1 VVGTPSSNC
10 KITLAAVVAISTAA
24 GWLVYNKLV
33 LLGIQPFWD
42 EAAHLLQAALIAHD
56 VGTGDLP
63 GLLLD
68 SYRQVYWPPMHSWLV
83 GGVFLL
89 TGPDIEAARVVSVV
103 AYVLLAPT
111 LFLVARTVESRHGV
125 TAGIIAAGL
134 VLTCPGI
141 ISYAARSM
149 LELPGLLALSAA
161 ILAYCVLEK
170 RPDAPPRAHALLG
183 ACVVLT
189 YLVKTNFGVLLV
201 LAIVATKL
209 LAVRFRLRALLT
221 RRNMHAVLP
230 LALFCAIWFAYPP
243 KIVSTWQALVNRPWG
258 GEEARG
264 LAGLLFYPN
273 ALADLS
279 GSWWMFAVLWIGV
292 IAAWRWRSQPGVLFL
307 LVLTLTLFAIGEIHH
322 TKLDRHIMPM
332 FPPMFVL
339 SGIAGARLWGALA
352 PRGGHGRAAILLLL
366 ACALSLQVATLA
378 RRRWIPGGYPDGLD
392 VMGYVFAE
400 GRRHEPVL
408 VLGLEGVW
416 PAPPVIDWHLV
427 SEGLLE
433 PTWAG
438 SAMDPRQDRRIA
450 NALRHA
456 PIPERL
462 DTRLQSLLGRYDAP
476 AAMRTLH
483 WGDKVEEDREQ
494 FESVVVAT
502 LDADSPQTII
512 SMIGSRDT
520 TSPAEAI
527 PPKPPVS
534 GFQEVEVREFPL
546 AGTRVHVFHRK

>member
-1 VVGTPSSNC
+1 MVETPSA
-10 KITLAAVVAISTAA
+10 KDRIALAAVVTVSTAA
-24 GWLVYNKLV
+24 GWLVYRKLV

-56 VGTGDLP
+56 VGAGDLP

-83 GGVFLL
+83 GSVFLL
-89 TGPDIEAARVVSVV
+89 TGPDIEAARVVSVLT
-103 AYVLLAPT
+103 YVLLAPT
-111 LFLVARTVESRHGV
+111 LFLVARTVEPGHGV
-125 TAGIIAAGL
+125 LAGTIAAAL

-149 LELPGLLALSAA
+149 LELPGLLALSVA
-161 ILAYCVLEK
+161 ILAYCVLER

-189 YLVKTNFGVLLV
+189 YLVKTNFGILLV
-201 LAIVATKL
+201 IAIVATKL
-209 LAVRFRLRALLT
+209 LAVRFRVRELLT
-221 RRNMHAVLP
+221 RQNMYAALP
-230 LALFCAIWFAYPP
+230 LALFCAVWFAYPP
-243 KIVSTWQALVNRPWG
+243 KVASTWRALVNRPWG

-292 IAAWRWRSQPGVLFL
+292 IAAWGWRSRPGIPFL

-339 SGIAGARLWGALA
+339 SGIAGARLWAALGR
-352 PRGGHGRAAILLLL
+352 RGGHGRAAILLLL
-366 ACALSLQVATLA
+366 ACALGIQVATLA
-378 RRRWIPGGYPDGLD
+378 RRRWIPVGFDDGRE

-400 GRRHEPVL
+400 SRRNEPVL

-416 PAPPVIDWHLV
+416 PSPPVIDWHLV

-433 PTWAG
+433 PTRAG

-450 NALRHA
+450 NAIRRT
-456 PIPERL
+456 PIPGRMSA
-462 DTRLQSLLGRYDAP
+462 RLQSLLRRYDAP
-476 AAMRTLH
+476 ATMRTLH

-502 LDADSPQTII
+502 LDADLPRTII
-512 SMIGSRDT
+512 SMIGSGDT
-520 TSPAEAI
+520 TSPSDAI
-527 PPKPPVS
+527 PPEPPVA
-534 GFQEVEVREFPL
+534 GFREKEAREFPL
-546 AGTRVHVFHRK
+546 ARTRVHVFHRP

>member
-1 VVGTPSSNC
+1 MVETPSPNDR
-10 KITLAAVVAISTAA
+10 IALAAVLAVSTAA
-24 GWLVYNKLV
+24 GWLVYHKLV
-33 LLGIQPFWD
+33 LLDIQPFWD

-89 TGPDIEAARVVSVV
+89 TGPDIEAARAVSVV
-103 AYVLLAPT
+103 TYVLLAPT
-111 LFLVARTVESRHGV
+111 LFLIARTVEPRHGIM
-125 TAGIIAAGL
+125 AGILAAAL
-134 VLTCPGI
+134 ALTCPGL

-161 ILAYCVLEK
+161 ILAYCVLET

-183 ACVVLT
+183 VCVVVT

-209 LAVRFRLRALLT
+209 LAVRFRVRELLT
-221 RRNMHAVLP
+221 RENLYAVLP

-243 KIVSTWQALVNRPWG
+243 KIVSTWRALVNRPWG

-273 ALADLS
+273 ALADLA
-279 GSWWMFAVLWIGV
+279 GSWWMFCVLWIGV
-292 IAAWRWRSQPGVLFL
+292 IAAWRWRRQPGVPFL
-307 LVLTLTLFAIGEIHH
+307 LVLTLTLFAIGEVHH

-339 SGIAGARLWGALA
+339 SGIAGARLWGALGT
-352 PRGGHGRAAILLLL
+352 RGGHGRAAFLLLL
-366 ACALSLQVATLA
+366 ACALGLQVATLA
-378 RRRWIPGGYPDGLD
+378 HRRWTPRGYPDGRD
-392 VMGYVFAE
+392 VMEYVFT
-400 GRRHEPVL
+400 RIRQHESVL
-408 VLGLEGVW
+408 VLGLPDVW
-416 PAPPVIDWHLV
+416 PKPPVIDWHLV

-433 PTWAG
+433 PTLAG
-438 SAMDPRQDRRIA
+438 SAMDPRQDRRILDA
-450 NALRHA
+450 VRGA

-462 DTRLQSLLGRYDAP
+462 RSRLQSLLRRYDAP
-476 AAMRTLH
+476 ATLRTLH
-483 WGDKVEEDREQ
+483 WGDKVQEDREQ

-502 LDADSPQTII
+502 LDADPPQAIL
-512 SMIGSRDT
+512 SMIGSVDT
-520 TSPAEAI
+520 TGPAEAI
-527 PPKPPVS
+527 PPAPPVP

-546 AGTRVHVFHRK
+546 ARTRVHVFQ